1 MRPLEGKLPAA
12 TAGIID
18 AQSVKTTE
26 SGGPVGYDAGK
37 KVKGRKRHVVVDT
50 LGLPLVMQVH
60 PASIQDRDG
69 APAVI
74 AALRQ
79 AMPSVSKIWADG
91 GYGGAKLA
99 TALTGIPD
107 APDLEIVPKPES
119 QQGFVVLPRRWVV
132 ERFFGWLGRCRRLSK
147 DFERTIASALA
158 WLHLAVIRILLR
170 RLGRAETLGKTT
182 TS

>member
-1 MRPLEGKLPAA
+1 MRTLEGKLPAA

-26 SGGPVGYDAGK
+26 SGGSYDAGK

-50 LGLPLVMQVH
+50 LLLVMQVH
-60 PASIQDRDG
+60 PANIQDRDG

-79 AMPSVSKIWADG
+79 ATCSKIWADG

-99 TALTGIPD
+99 RIPD
-107 APDLEIVPKPES
+107 AS
-119 QQGFVVLPRRWVV
+119 RFV
-132 ERFFGWLGRCRRLSK
+132 SK
-147 DFERTIASALA
+147 CHGVWFTPQ
-158 WLHLAVIRILLR
+158 
-170 RLGRAETLGKTT
+170 GRARG
-182 TS
+182 

>member
-79 AMPSVSKIWADG
+79 AMCEQNLG
-91 GYGGAKLA
+91 GWRLWGSEAGHGPNQY
-99 TALTGIPD
+99 T
-107 APDLEIVPKPES
+107 
-119 QQGFVVLPRRWVV
+119 RRP
-132 ERFFGWLGRCRRLSK
+132 GP
-147 DFERTIASALA
+147 
-158 WLHLAVIRILLR
+158 
-170 RLGRAETLGKTT
+170 
-182 TS
+182 